1 MKVRSK
7 KFSDGRTL
15 NPAELAQFFPTPKA
29 RDYRSGNREDSANA
43 RRKKERG
50 WSPDLNDVV
59 LWPTPTAFDWNTAV
73 KGRTE
78 RGSKTYKSNLKEAV
92 QMFPTPLAGDADK
105 YNLNRDICLPVMV
118 HKYPTPTNSM
128 MTVQDMEQA
137 RFSGSDPRRPRYQK
151 AIPAPAA
158 NDAKNSLT
166 ESQRGI
172 GTLTA
177 HAVELTF
184 PTPGTTGLSN
194 GSGNCESINKLYE
207 KDFATDEERRSMRAG
222 NGGQLNPGWVEA
234 LMGYP
239 QGWTDID
246 REVTKDADYP
256 ARWLDGTWEAG
267 IPRVISGVK
276 NRVSRLK
283 CLGNAV
289 VPQIPELLWRLIA
302 RALWE

>member
-1 MKVRSK
+1 MMRNGKLYPLPESGQGIFGKECGLSVAKQTGKRPLGTPAATMSKRSTR
-7 KFSDGRTL
+7 FADGRTPY
-15 NPAELAQFFPTPKA
+15 PAELVQ
-29 RDYRSGNREDSANA
+29 
-43 RRKKERG
+43 
-50 WSPDLNDVV
+50 
-59 LWPTPTAFDWNTAV
+59 LWPTPRCNS
-73 KGRTE
+73 GP
-78 RGSKTYKSNLKEAV
+78 SKDKKHLSLDGAALL
-92 QMFPTPLAGDADK
+92 FPTPDVRGFENK
-105 YNLNRDICLPVMV
+105 
-118 HKYPTPTNSM
+118 
-128 MTVQDMEQA
+128 
-137 RFSGSDPRRPRYQK
+137 GSLLMLKKK
-151 AIPAPAA
+151 AKNKEEFFGMAYRAPASKKERLWGTPA
-158 NDAKNSLT
+158 VNDAKNSLT
-166 ESQRGI
+166 ASQAGR

-177 HAVELTF
+177 HIVELTF
-184 PTPGTTGLSN
+184 P
-194 GSGNCESINKLYE
+194 KLYE
-207 KDFATDEERRSMRAG
+207 KDFVTDEERRSMRAG

-256 ARWLDGTWEAG
+256 ARWLDGTWDAG